1 MSTSKHEYRPE
12 GSDTG
17 AKRMISLCSCGW
29 RGPAVIEG
37 QDFESREL
45 AKRQWWNHVQEAEY
59 ARDQTETAISLKIYG
74 DRQ

>member
-1 MSTSKHEYRPE
+1 MAFEWVKNVGGVKHEYRPE

-45 AKRQWWNHVQEAEY
+45 AKRQWWNHVQEEKA
-59 ARDQTETAISLKIYG
+59 K
-74 DRQ
+74 